1 VLLDPHPQKF
11 FVSFEKKIFIVYS
24 EAHAFSFS
32 LSLSLPLAF
41 KPMDGRF
48 ARARSD
54 GVSARAFP
62 GKKAS
67 RFKLYYI

>member
-1 VLLDPHPQKF
+1 
-11 FVSFEKKIFIVYS
+11 VSFEKKIFIVYS
-24 EAHAFSFS
+24 EARAFSFS
-32 LSLSLPLAF
+32 LSLSLSLSLAF